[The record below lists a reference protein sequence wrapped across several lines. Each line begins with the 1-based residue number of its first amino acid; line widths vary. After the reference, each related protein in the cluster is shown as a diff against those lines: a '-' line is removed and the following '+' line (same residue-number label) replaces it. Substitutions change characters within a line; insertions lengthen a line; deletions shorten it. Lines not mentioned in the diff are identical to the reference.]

1 MLSPDSDRALESS
14 EQDEFGFAGIARK
27 LAPSLIAATESDGMV
42 IGIEGPWGSG
52 KSTMLNLL
60 RKELPALNAP
70 NLHIISIAPWL
81 IGDGSSL
88 VRTLIEAMADV
99 LDTLDDA
106 TSSRWSKNKKTAI
119 RYGNLLRNYAAKTG
133 RGVAPLVK
141 LAGLFVP
148 MAAAPGEGLDMG
160 AGFLDKFGKAPTDAD
175 LKQAISERLKSL
187 DVRFLVLID
196 DLDRLE
202 PAQAVEVVRLV
213 RSVADFPKVA
223 YVMCYDRAVLGEKA
237 LAIYSEVNKRPPSSE
252 ELDEL
257 RLAIDRE
264 GQGLRTPREVKLV
277 LNGIRFAYAN
287 LAEQVYFP
295 DICRINLIKILNP
308 PLYVWLE
315 KYLSLRSVLVTGDA
329 MIEEDERV
337 TLGTELKSLLPSSDA
352 TSIRSIWGLRRFIPT
367 VRSADQPKDTV
378 FDNESENEKRIM
390 FQLKRLASPQHYRF
404 YFALTGPKTVLTDAE
419 YEFLIDVA
427 ARDDLGQ
434 LKATLIDYIHKP
446 RPLGKSWFE
455 YIIDQFDY
463 SQWQRLTAKQ
473 IRGMVL
479 GMSDVMQEMLMT
491 ADHNRPS
498 MLGIGQ
504 KAEDSVR
511 EGLKRLRHLDPA
523 IMTATL
529 HTLWR
534 DTRSLGWL
542 VGEFYR
548 KELQYHGRVGD
559 RAQPDQIHALTG
571 EQLDAAKPV
580 LESRLVH
587 PQTRLELR
595 NTPHLPY
602 FLFGWLDMSGKDA
615 PVEWVADYT
624 RDDANFVKFL
634 LQMRSWSMSDR
645 VYYPLR
651 KANISTF
658 LDWDQTL
665 QRLGQIEAAEITS
678 AMATDIAEIRQAIEE
693 GKERGD

>member
-1 MLSPDSDRALESS
+1 
-14 EQDEFGFAGIARK
+14 
-27 LAPSLIAATESDGMV
+27 
-42 IGIEGPWGSG
+42 
-52 KSTMLNLL
+52 
-60 RKELPALNAP
+60 
-70 NLHIISIAPWL
+70 
-81 IGDGSSL
+81 
-88 VRTLIEAMADV
+88 
-99 LDTLDDA
+99 
-106 TSSRWSKNKKTAI
+106 
-119 RYGNLLRNYAAKTG
+119 
-133 RGVAPLVK
+133 
-141 LAGLFVP
+141 
-148 MAAAPGEGLDMG
+148 
-160 AGFLDKFGKAPTDAD
+160 
-175 LKQAISERLKSL
+175 
-187 DVRFLVLID
+187 
-196 DLDRLE
+196 
-202 PAQAVEVVRLV
+202 
-213 RSVADFPKVA
+213 
-223 YVMCYDRAVLGEKA
+223 
-237 LAIYSEVNKRPPSSE
+237 
-252 ELDEL
+252 
-257 RLAIDRE
+257 
-264 GQGLRTPREVKLV
+264 
-277 LNGIRFAYAN
+277 
-287 LAEQVYFP
+287 
-295 DICRINLIKILNP
+295 
-308 PLYVWLE
+308 
-315 KYLSLRSVLVTGDA
+315 
-329 MIEEDERV
+329 
-337 TLGTELKSLLPSSDA
+337 
-352 TSIRSIWGLRRFIPT
+352 
-367 VRSADQPKDTV
+367 
-378 FDNESENEKRIM
+378 M

-523 IMTATL
+523 ILTATL

-559 RAQPDQIHALTG
+559 RAQPDQLHALTG

-595 NTPHLPY
+595 NTPT
-602 FLFGWLDMSGKDA
+602 FLFLIWLVGYVGKRRTRRMGRGLHRRRREFREVPPADA
-615 PVEWVADYT
+615 QLEHERSRLLSVAQSEHI
-624 RDDANFVKFL
+624 NL
-634 LQMRSWSMSDR
+634 S
-645 VYYPLR
+645 
-651 KANISTF
+651 
-658 LDWDQTL
+658 
-665 QRLGQIEAAEITS
+665 RLGSDPAA
-678 AMATDIAEIRQAIEE
+678 AGAN
-693 GKERGD
+693 RGR